1 MINNDKVKIMGSNT
15 NKRRSTKRGILIAL
29 VVFLSIVLAVLLAAT
44 VFMTRFFNSID
55 RVDPNQETMS
65 QEQIDAIL
73 KEETEPT
80 DPDFTGEA
88 ISSDELQLSDT
99 PVDTVQTSDDVLNIL
114 LVGQD
119 TENLSQRSRSD
130 SMILCTIN
138 KTTGTL
144 TMTSFM
150 RDMYVKIPEFYDQR
164 MNVAYLLGGFETLY
178 DTLEHNFGVQVDNG
192 VAVNFA
198 SFQKVIDAVGGVEV
212 ELTSAEANH
221 LNMQNYT
228 WGLFEGVN
236 ILTGETALAYSRIR
250 ALQGGDF
257 NRTNRQRIV
266 LEALLDKAK
275 DMPVTQLYN
284 LVEALIPMVVTDMSN
299 ADIIAAA
306 MEMAPMLQDLEI
318 VSQRIPV
325 DDGYNMTM
333 VDGMSVLLPDLE
345 VNRQFLVDTI
355 GVE

>member
-1 MINNDKVKIMGSNT
+1 MGSNT
-15 NKRRSTKRGILIAL
+15 NKRRSAKRGILIAL
-29 VVFLSIVLAVLLAAT
+29 VVFLSIVLAVLLAGTIFAS
-44 VFMTRFFNSID
+44 RLLNSIEK
-55 RVDPNQETMS
+55 VDPNQETMS

-73 KEETEPT
+73 KEEMEPT

-88 ISSDELQLSDT
+88 FSSDEVVLSDT
-99 PVDTVQTSDDVLNIL
+99 PVGVVQTGDDVINIL

-138 KTTGTL
+138 KTTKTL

-150 RDMYVKIPEFYDQR
+150 RDMYVKIPQFYDQR
-164 MNVAYLLGGFETLY
+164 LNVAYLLGGFDALY

-212 ELTSAEANH
+212 KLTAAEANH

-250 ALQGGDF
+250 ALGGDF
-257 NRTNRQRIV
+257 DRTNRQRTV
-266 LEALLDKAK
+266 LLALLNKAM
-275 DMPVTQLYN
+275 DMPVTELYN

-299 ADIIAAA
+299 TEIVAAA
-306 MEMAPMLQDLEI
+306 MDLAPMLQDLEI
-318 VSQRIPV
+318 ISQRIPV

-345 VNRQFLVDTI
+345 MNREFLVDTI
-355 GVE
+355 GIDE

>member
-1 MINNDKVKIMGSNT
+1 MGSNT
-15 NKRRSTKRGILIAL
+15 NKRKSAKRGVLIAL
-29 VVFLSIVLAVLLAAT
+29 VVFLSIVLVVLLAGT
-44 VFMTRFFNSID
+44 IFMSRFLNSIVK
-55 RVDPNQETMS
+55 VDPNQETMS

-73 KEETEPT
+73 NEETEAT

-88 ISSDELQLSDT
+88 ISSDDVHLSDT
-99 PVDTVQTSDDVLNIL
+99 PVDTVETSDDVLNIL

-119 TENLSQRSRSD
+119 TEDLSQRSRSD

-138 KTTGTL
+138 KSTGTL

-164 MNVAYLLGGFETLY
+164 MNVAYLLGGFDALY
-178 DTLEHNFGVQVDNG
+178 DTLEHNFGVQVDKG

-198 SFQKVIDAVGGVEV
+198 SFQKVIDAVGGVEI
-212 ELTSAEANH
+212 ELTAAEANH

-250 ALQGGDF
+250 ALGGDF
-257 NRTNRQRIV
+257 DRTNRQRTV
-266 LEALLDKAK
+266 MMALLDKAK
-275 DMPVTQLYN
+275 DMPLTDLYN

-299 ADIIAAA
+299 SEIIVAA
-306 MEMAPMLQDLEI
+306 MELAPMLQNLEI
-318 VSQRIPV
+318 VSQRVPV
-325 DDGYNMTM
+325 DDGYYMTM

-345 VNRQFLVDTI
+345 VNREFLVDTI
-355 GVE
+355 GIDKN

>member
-1 MINNDKVKIMGSNT
+1 MGSNT
-15 NKRRSTKRGILIAL
+15 NKRRSAKRGILIAL
-29 VVFLSIVLAVLLAAT
+29 VVFLSIVLAVLLAGTIFAS
-44 VFMTRFFNSID
+44 RLLNSIEK
-55 RVDPNQETMS
+55 VDPNQETMS

-73 KEETEPT
+73 KEEIEPT

-88 ISSDELQLSDT
+88 FSSDDVLLSDT
-99 PVDTVQTSDDVLNIL
+99 PVGVVQTGDDVINIL

-138 KTTGTL
+138 KTTKTL

-150 RDMYVKIPEFYDQR
+150 RDMYVKIPQFYDQR
-164 MNVAYLLGGFETLY
+164 LNVAYLLGGFDALY

-212 ELTSAEANH
+212 KLTAAEANH

-250 ALQGGDF
+250 ALGGDF
-257 NRTNRQRIV
+257 DRTNRQRTV
-266 LEALLDKAK
+266 LLALLNKAM
-275 DMPVTQLYN
+275 DMPVTELYN

-299 ADIIAAA
+299 TEIVAAA
-306 MEMAPMLQDLEI
+306 MDLAPMLQDLEI
-318 VSQRIPV
+318 ISQRIPV

-345 VNRQFLVDTI
+345 MNREFLVDTI
-355 GVE
+355 GIDE